1 MKTENFRNA
10 LNLSAEELVE
20 VSKVK
25 AKLNE
30 IAQGDVRISEVRA
43 GFQFLD
49 VEIYDYP
56 KNCTFRVKEDVSIS
70 VHTSIGL
77 VEVGTEIGKII
88 LNAIKE
94 KQEKGEFINV
104 KLLPL

>member
-43 GFQFLD
+43 G
-49 VEIYDYP
+49 
-56 KNCTFRVKEDVSIS
+56 
-70 VHTSIGL
+70 
-77 VEVGTEIGKII
+77 
-88 LNAIKE
+88 
-94 KQEKGEFINV
+94 
-104 KLLPL
+104 

>member
-10 LNLSAEELVE
+10 LTLSADELVE

-30 IAQGDVRISEVRA
+30 IARGDARISEVRA

-56 KNCTFRVKEDVSIS
+56 KNCTFRVKRDANIS

-77 VEVGTEIGKII
+77 VEVGTEIGEII

-94 KQEKGEFINV
+94 KQEKEEFINV

>member
-30 IAQGDVRISEVRA
+30 IARGDVRISEVRA

-77 VEVGTEIGKII
+77 VDVGREIGKII

-94 KQEKGEFINV
+94 KQEKEEFINV